1 MKKLTLTLILS
12 FCFFTLPDYSSAEG
26 HSARCTG
33 SRYCRACKNCS
44 RCQHCSA
51 GGTCGVCADDVELE
65 EKPAP
70 ILRLPRRKTT
80 ESKTADCISLAGK
93 VVGVADGDT
102 ITVLDDENTQHK
114 IRLQG
119 IDAPEKGQ
127 AFGTVSKQNL
137 SSLVFGKV
145 VDVECDKLDRYGR
158 MVAKVSIDGVDVG
171 LEQIRAGLA
180 WHYKQYQNEQSTTDR
195 KAYTDAEDNARNK
208 KSGLWKD
215 AQPVAPWNF
224 RKGK

>member
-1 MKKLTLTLILS
+1 MRHLAIVIILIFS
-12 FCFFTLPDYSSAEG
+12 FFSLPDFSSAEG

-44 RCQHCSA
+44 RCQHCNA
-51 GGTCGVCADDVELE
+51 GGTCGICVGDVEPE
-65 EKPAP
+65 EKPVP
-70 ILRLPRRKTT
+70 VLRLPRRKA
-80 ESKTADCISLAGK
+80 ESKTAVCVSIAGK

-127 AFGTVSKQNL
+127 PFGNVSKQNL
-137 SSLVFGKV
+137 SSLVFGKI

-158 MVAKVSIDGVDVG
+158 LVAKVSIDGVDVG

-180 WHYKQYQNEQSTTDR
+180 WHYKQYQNEQSKPDQKLYAEAEISAKNA
-195 KAYTDAEDNARNK
+195 KA
-208 KSGLWKD
+208 GLWKD

-224 RKGK
+224 RNPK